1 MVCVLGLTGSIAT
14 GKSTVAGLFARA
26 KVPIVDADLIARQ
39 VIEPGQRAY
48 NEVVQAFGRAIL
60 MDDQSINRGKL
71 GALIFNNQQ
80 KRDQLNQIVHPVII
94 DKLIAERDRL
104 IKAGHP
110 LIVLDI
116 PLLYELDL
124 VELVDEI
131 VVVYTTVENQL
142 ARLMAR
148 DQLTEIEAKQRIDS
162 QLSIEEKKQRANY
175 MIDNNSSKEETE
187 AQFQQLLARL
197 TAM

>member
-14 GKSTVAGLFARA
+14 GKSTVAGLFSRE
-26 KVPIVDADLIARQ
+26 KIPIVDADLIARQ
-39 VIEPGQRAY
+39 VLEPGQRAY
-48 NEVVQAFGRAIL
+48 KDVVQAFGRDIL
-60 MDDQSINRGKL
+60 MSDQSINRAKL
-71 GALIFNNQQ
+71 GALIFNDQQ

-94 DKLIAERDRL
+94 DQLIAERDRL

-124 VELVDEI
+124 VELVDQV
-131 VVVYTTVENQL
+131 VVVYTTVENQF

-148 DQLTEIEAKQRIDS
+148 DQLTETEAKQRINS

>member
-14 GKSTVAGLFARA
+14 GKSTVAGLFSRE
-26 KVPIVDADLIARQ
+26 KIPIVDADLIARQ
-39 VIEPGQRAY
+39 VLEPGQRAY
-48 NEVVQAFGRAIL
+48 KDVVQAFGRDIL
-60 MDDQSINRGKL
+60 MSDQSINRAKL
-71 GALIFNNQQ
+71 GALIFNDQQ

-94 DKLIAERDRL
+94 DQLIAERDRL

-124 VELVDEI
+124 VELVDQV
-131 VVVYTTVENQL
+131 VVVYTTVENQF
-142 ARLMAR
+142 ARLMVR
-148 DQLTEIEAKQRIDS
+148 DQLTETEAKQRINS

>member
-14 GKSTVAGLFARA
+14 GKSTVAGLFARE
-26 KVPIVDADLIARQ
+26 KIPIVDADLIARQ

-48 NEVVQAFGRAIL
+48 NEVVQVFGRDIL

-94 DKLIAERDRL
+94 DQLIAERDRL
-104 IKAGHP
+104 IKSGHP

-116 PLLYELDL
+116 PLLYEIDL
-124 VELVDEI
+124 VELVDQV
-131 VVVYTTVENQL
+131 VVVYTTAENQL

-148 DQLTEIEAKQRIDS
+148 DQLTEAEAKQRINS

-175 MIDNNSSKEETE
+175 LIDNNSSKEETE
-187 AQFQQLLARL
+187 AQFLQLLARF

>member
-1 MVCVLGLTGSIAT
+1 MVCVLGLTGGIAT

-26 KVPIVDADLIARQ
+26 KIPIVDADLIARQ
-39 VIEPGQRAY
+39 VIEPGQRTY
-48 NEVVQAFGRAIL
+48 NEVVQAFGRDIL
-60 MDDQSINRGKL
+60 MLDLSINREKL
-71 GALIFNNQQ
+71 GALIFNDQE

-94 DKLIAERDRL
+94 DQLIAERDRL

-124 VELVDEI
+124 VELVDDI

-148 DQLTEIEAKQRIDS
+148 DQLTKAEAKQRINS
-162 QLSIEEKKQRANY
+162 QLSIEDKKERANY
-175 MIDNNSSKEETE
+175 LIDNNSSKEETE
-187 AQFQQLLARL
+187 AQFLQLLARL

>member
-14 GKSTVAGLFARA
+14 GKSTVAGLFARE
-26 KVPIVDADLIARQ
+26 KIPIVDADLIARQ

-48 NEVVQAFGRAIL
+48 NEVVQVFGRDIL

-94 DKLIAERDRL
+94 DQLIAERDRL
-104 IKAGHP
+104 IKSGHP

-124 VELVDEI
+124 VELVDQV
-131 VVVYTTVENQL
+131 VVVYTTAENQL

-148 DQLTEIEAKQRIDS
+148 DQLTEAEAKQRINS

-175 MIDNNSSKEETE
+175 LIDNNSSKEETE
-187 AQFQQLLARL
+187 AQFLQLLARF

>member
-1 MVCVLGLTGSIAT
+1 MVCVLGLTGGIAT

-26 KVPIVDADLIARQ
+26 KIPIVDADLIARQ

-48 NEVVQAFGRAIL
+48 NEVVQVFGRDIL

-94 DKLIAERDRL
+94 DQLIAERDRL
-104 IKAGHP
+104 IKSGHP

-116 PLLYELDL
+116 PLLYEIDL
-124 VELVDEI
+124 VELVDQV
-131 VVVYTTVENQL
+131 VVVYTTAENQL

-148 DQLTEIEAKQRIDS
+148 DQLTEAEAKQRINS

-175 MIDNNSSKEETE
+175 LIDNNSSKEETE
-187 AQFQQLLARL
+187 AQFLQLLARF

>member
-14 GKSTVAGLFARA
+14 GKSTVAGLFARE
-26 KVPIVDADLIARQ
+26 KIPIVDADLIARQ

-48 NEVVQAFGRAIL
+48 NEVVQVFGRDIL

-94 DKLIAERDRL
+94 DQLIAERDRL
-104 IKAGHP
+104 IKSGHP

-116 PLLYELDL
+116 PLLYEIDL
-124 VELVDEI
+124 VELVDQV
-131 VVVYTTVENQL
+131 VVVYTTAENQL

-148 DQLTEIEAKQRIDS
+148 DQLTEAEAKQRINS

-175 MIDNNSSKEETE
+175 LIDNNSSKEETE
-187 AQFQQLLARL
+187 AQFLQLLARL

>member
-14 GKSTVAGLFARA
+14 GKSTVAGLFARE
-26 KVPIVDADLIARQ
+26 KIPIVDADLIARQ

-48 NEVVQAFGRAIL
+48 NEVVQVFGRDIL

-94 DKLIAERDRL
+94 DQLIAERDRL
-104 IKAGHP
+104 IKSGHP

-116 PLLYELDL
+116 PLLYEIDL
-124 VELVDEI
+124 VELVDQV

-148 DQLTEIEAKQRIDS
+148 DQLTKTEAKQRINS

>member
-1 MVCVLGLTGSIAT
+1 MVCVLGLTGGIAT
-14 GKSTVAGLFARA
+14 GKSTVAGLFARE
-26 KVPIVDADLIARQ
+26 KIPIVDADLIARQ

-48 NEVVQAFGRAIL
+48 NEVVQVFGRDIL

-94 DKLIAERDRL
+94 DQLIAERDRL
-104 IKAGHP
+104 IKSGHP

-116 PLLYELDL
+116 PLLYEIDL
-124 VELVDEI
+124 VELVDQV
-131 VVVYTTVENQL
+131 VVVYTTAENQL

-148 DQLTEIEAKQRIDS
+148 DQLTEAEAKQRINS

-175 MIDNNSSKEETE
+175 LIDNNSSKEETE
-187 AQFQQLLARL
+187 AQFLQLLARF

>member
-14 GKSTVAGLFARA
+14 GKSTVARLFVRE
-26 KVPIVDADLIARQ
+26 KIPIVDADLIARQ
-39 VIEPGQRAY
+39 VLEPGQRAFK
-48 NEVVQAFGRAIL
+48 NVVQAFGRDIL
-60 MDDQSINRGKL
+60 RSDQSINRGEL
-71 GALIFNNQQ
+71 AALIFNNQQ

-94 DKLIAERDRL
+94 DQLIAERDRL

-124 VELVDEI
+124 VKLVDEI

-142 ARLMAR
+142 TRLMAR
-148 DQLTEIEAKQRIDS
+148 DQLTETEAKQRIDA
-162 QLSIEEKKQRANY
+162 QISIEDKKQRADY
-175 MIDNNSSKEETE
+175 IIDNNKTKQITE
-187 AQFQQLLARL
+187 DQFQQLLARL

>member
-14 GKSTVAGLFARA
+14 GKSTVAGLFARE
-26 KVPIVDADLIARQ
+26 KIPIVDADLIARQ
-39 VIEPGQRAY
+39 VLEPGQRAFKD
-48 NEVVQAFGRAIL
+48 VVQAFGHDIL
-60 MDDQSINRGKL
+60 MSDQSINRGKL
-71 GALIFNNQQ
+71 GALIFNDQQ

-94 DKLIAERDRL
+94 DQLIAERDRL

-124 VELVDEI
+124 VELVDQV
-131 VVVYTTVENQL
+131 VVVYVTVKNQL

-148 DQLTEIEAKQRIDS
+148 DQLTETEAKQRINS
-162 QLSIEEKKQRANY
+162 QLSIEEKRQRANY
-175 MIDNNSSKEETE
+175 VIDNNSSKEETE